1 MPVWEVRCAN
11 INDYSMVVPAFDQD
25 VLEGLFDSNGTALDW
40 MSPLVIEYADSRSRG
55 KKKRPVADVAA
66 PGPGAFVLSQRA
78 FEVLGRFFGK
88 FGQLLEV
95 QTAGGAEFRY
105 FYNVT
110 NIVKCVDVERSEKDE
125 TGAIALEAFYDI
137 NVPREAAV
145 FKDPETAK
153 VRIYANDS
161 GKELIERLVAEAA
174 LTGIECG
181 APRRY

>member
-1 MPVWEVRCAN
+1 MPIWEVRCAN

-25 VLEGLFDSNGTALDW
+25 VLDGLFESDGTPLDW
-40 MSPLVIEYADSRSRG
+40 KAPLVIEYADSRSRG
-55 KKKRPVADVAA
+55 KKKRPVADVAT
-66 PGPGAFVLSQRA
+66 PGPGALVLSQRA
-78 FEVLGRFFGK
+78 FDVLGPFFGK

-110 NIVKCVDVERSEKDE
+110 HLVKCVDVERSEKDE
-125 TGAIALEAFYDI
+125 TGAIELEAFYDI
-137 NVPREAAV
+137 NVPRQAAV

-153 VRIYANDS
+153 VRIYTNDA
-161 GKELIERLVAEAA
+161 GKELIERLVAEAG